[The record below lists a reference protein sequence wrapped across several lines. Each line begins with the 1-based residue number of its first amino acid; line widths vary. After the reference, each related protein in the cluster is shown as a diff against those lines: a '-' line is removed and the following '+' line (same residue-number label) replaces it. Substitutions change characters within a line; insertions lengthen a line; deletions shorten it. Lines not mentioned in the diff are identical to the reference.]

1 MIEFKDLS
9 GIYQIKNKITG
20 QSYIGSSIDLLKRF
34 SSHKSRLNRNEHRNN
49 YLQNAW
55 NKYGQ
60 ENFEFNV
67 LFLIYDTDRKF
78 LDEILLKRE
87 KEYITLHKSNS
98 TENGYN
104 LQIVKNNRFIVSEET
119 REKIKKARAK
129 QTMPKWTEKRKERMK
144 VHMKTLHERKKGK
157 PSWNKGKKLT
167 KEQTK
172 LFSEAQN
179 HRKLAVI
186 QLTLDGKF
194 VNKFESLSEAN
205 RKTGIHKSSIKRICE
220 KRGIQAGN
228 FLWVYE
234 KDYDENKEYKA
245 RKPDYN
251 KRAYMKPV
259 LQFDLEMNLI
269 EEHESLCSAANKTGF
284 HKGNIGK
291 VCKEKQNTAYG
302 FKWFY
307 KDNYEK
313 LMMEAL
319 LSA

>member
-1 MIEFKDLS
+1 MEKRKCKKISRYAIRYLGLGNYMIEKS
-9 GIYQIKNKITG
+9 GIYRIKNKVNNK
-20 QSYIGSSIDLLKRF
+20 SYVGSSVNMIRRF
-34 SSHKSRLNRNEHRNN
+34 SKHRSNLNKDQHENN
-49 YLQNAW
+49 YLQKEW
-55 NKYGQ
+55 NKFGKD
-60 ENFEFNV
+60 NFEFEMLCIIKENK
-67 LFLIYDTDRKF
+67 R
-78 LDEILLKRE
+78 EIL
-87 KEYITLHKSNS
+87 KELLLQKEEEIIELLKSNR

-104 LQIVKNNRFIVSEET
+104 LQVVKK
-119 REKIKKARAK
+119 EKK
-129 QTMPKWTEKRKERMK
+129 EKRN
-144 VHMKTLHERKKGK
+144 
-157 PSWNKGKKLT
+157 NKGITESFRKQLSK
-167 KEQTK
+167 
-172 LFSEAQN
+172 SQN
-179 HRKLAVI
+179 HRKLAVV

-194 VNKFESLSEAN
+194 VNKFESLTKAN
-205 RKTGIHKSSIKRICE
+205 KETGVHKTNIQRTCEGKRLT
-220 KRGIQAGN
+220 AGN